1 LTTGESRSR
10 VFSLIAILALLVGLN
25 FIQPGSPAMAAP
37 AEATAAA
44 GDQNAATISDGEWH
58 HCLDSDYDGRAFLS
72 PCGGDRTYYQQW
84 QAVGSTLVDVQTG
97 LCLDGNDRGDIY
109 TSPCDPN
116 QQNPYQHWH
125 GSKGKQVIFNEKT
138 ERFLTADD
146 TGVIGGAY
154 IGLDRQQWTTSAVA
168 GACGIEPLTMV
179 IDHAEDEFVYV
190 VKDPFVSQAN
200 GRRHVHFSVTN
211 TDTHTVT
218 AETSTRFGVEFAY
231 RGLKASGDH
240 QWSDGTSTSTAV
252 AVTSAFDADVPQGVT
267 KMEAGWA
274 VFRHALTFHWHRAAK
289 DCTDLTSGEQT
300 LKVPYGQGFG
310 WDCDPKPDCR
320 QALEKANQDSLGY
333 IPKDPDGSGGQAG
346 GSSLR
351 SSARQEAPRE
361 ASQTGAPAAVY
372 KFDHGLIARSGPTP
386 PPPPAARKPTTVTYT
401 GARSADYH
409 APFLASARVNSRSAP
424 VGLGTVTFSL
434 GHTSCTAAQGPAG
447 DAACQ
452 LTPKDPPGQVPLRIR
467 YSGTPDYLPSS
478 TEVPFT
484 IRKAVSNL
492 RYTGTKRVAN
502 AQPAQLSGILTE
514 GETGNTPIAGRS
526 VQLGLG
532 EGGDKQTCMAT
543 TDTHGAAS
551 CAIPAVKQ
559 PLNAD
564 ATVPVTADFGGD
576 AYYLPSADKAVARL
590 EYYTGQARGLSASV
604 NLPLASLSV
613 GPSPDTGFVRTASAT
628 RTDTPCTASAGALL
642 VNADALCP
650 QVTTRLAPGT
660 AQATTQVA
668 HVHVGL
674 PGVPVIDIS
683 GLTATSTS
691 TCTTTSG
698 SATMT
703 LAIAGRRLAVPT
715 APNST
720 IPLPGGGRIVIDEQA
735 PVNGADSGLLVRAA
749 HIVVPGASG
758 PLVDVSIGTAQS
770 AAHNCR

>member
-1 LTTGESRSR
+1 M
-10 VFSLIAILALLVGLN
+10 IAILALLVGMN
-25 FIQPGSPAMAAP
+25 FVQSGSPAMAAP

-109 TSPCDPN
+109 TRPCDAG

-125 GSKGKQVIFNEKT
+125 GSKGHQDIFNEKT

-146 TGVIGGAY
+146 TNVIGGAY
-154 IGLDRQQWTTSAVA
+154 IGLDRQQWTTHPVS
-168 GACGIEPLTMV
+168 GACAIEPLTMK
-179 IDHAEDEFVYV
+179 IDHVADEFVYV
-190 VKDPFVSQAN
+190 MQPVLSQST
-200 GRRHVHFSVTN
+200 GPRHLHFSVT
-211 TDTHTVT
+211 HTTTNAVT
-218 AETSTRFGVEFAY
+218 AETTNRFGVEFSVE
-231 RGLKASGDH
+231 GLKATGDT
-240 QWSDGTSTSTAV
+240 QVTDGASSSETVSVSQD
-252 AVTSAFDADVPQGVT
+252 FDANVPQDVAR
-267 KMEAGWA
+267 MEAGWA
-274 VFRHALTFHWHRAAK
+274 VYRHVVTYHWHRGAK
-289 DCTDLTSGEQT
+289 DCSELNSPEEV
-300 LKVPYGQGFG
+300 LKVPYAQGYG
-310 WDCDPKPDCR
+310 WDCEPKPGCK
-320 QALEKANQDSLGY
+320 QSALAANPGTLNNVPPAPAGSESKAG
-333 IPKDPDGSGGQAG
+333 DGSGF
-346 GSSLR
+346 R
-351 SSARQEAPRE
+351 SSARQ
-361 ASQTGAPAAVY
+361 QAAAATLY
-372 KFDHGLIARSGPTP
+372 KFDPGLISRSGPTP
-386 PPPPAARKPTTVTYT
+386 PPPPPARKPTTVSYT

-409 APFLASARVNSRSAP
+409 ATFLASARVNSGSAP

-434 GHTSCTAAQGPAG
+434 GHTSCTAPQGPAG
-447 DAACQ
+447 DAACR
-452 LTPKDPPGQVPLRIR
+452 LTPKDAPGRLPLRIR
-467 YSGTPDYLPSS
+467 YSGTPDYLPGS
-478 TEVPFT
+478 TEVLFT

-514 GETGNTPIAGRS
+514 GETGNTPIAGRE

-532 EGGDKQTCMAT
+532 EGGNKQTCTAT

-551 CAIPAVKQ
+551 CTIPAVKQ

-576 AYYLPSADKAVARL
+576 TYYLPSTDRAVARL
-590 EYYTGQARGLSASV
+590 EYYTGRATGLSASV

-650 QVTTRLAPGT
+650 QVSARLAPGT
-660 AQATTQVA
+660 AEATTRVA
-668 HVHVGL
+668 HVRVGL

-698 SATMT
+698 SATLT
-703 LAIAGRRLAVPT
+703 LAVAGRRVAVPT

-720 IPLPGGGRIVIDEQA
+720 IPLPGGGHIVIDEQS

-758 PLVDVSIGTAQS
+758 HLVDVAIGTAQS